1 MRKKQFLIYFILPL
15 VLIVFVQIINGPSF
29 LYTSKPTTNFRG
41 LASVE
46 LFEAFQMDEGSLR
59 ELDITRNKAFRVPS
73 LQMYPNYFT
82 GDIFTVTTDPKRICI
97 NCSGGIEAGELVAFR
112 SPKDKN
118 SIGFGRVLGFPGDK
132 IVVKNKEIFINEKKE
147 ILIRLLNGN
156 TQINDIKFEY
166 YKSVIK
172 GILYVIVQDPKKAA
186 EIKSLSLTVP
196 QNHLFIV
203 GDNRDYSVDSRSL
216 GPIPVSNVVGIEIGM
231 TNETRTEKTLSRLR
245 PKD

>member
-1 MRKKQFLIYFILPL
+1 MRKKQFLVYFILPL
-15 VLIVFVQIINGPSF
+15 VLIIFVQIINGPSF
-29 LYTSKPTTNFRG
+29 LYTSKPTTTFRG

-82 GDIFTVTTDPKRICI
+82 GDILTVTTDPKRICLD
-97 NCSGGIEAGELVAFR
+97 CAGGIELGEVVAFK

-118 SIGFGRVLGFPGDK
+118 AIGFGRVLGFPGDK
-132 IVVKNKEIFINEKKE
+132 IQVKNKDIFVNGKKE
-147 ILIRLLNGN
+147 ILIKLLNGN
-156 TQINDIKFEY
+156 TAINDVKFDY
-166 YKSVIK
+166 MKSVIK
-172 GILYVIVQDPKKAA
+172 GILYVIVQDPKRLPEVK
-186 EIKSLSLTVP
+186 KLSLTVP
-196 QNHLFIV
+196 KNHLFIV

-216 GPIPVSNVVGIEIGM
+216 GPIPLSDIVGIEIGM
-231 TNETRTEKTLSRLR
+231 SNQTRTEKTLFRLR